1 MKPFT
6 KVFVYEEI
14 ILLITSMLIFC
25 MFPETVFPSVYLLVI
40 MSVCFFVLYVLGSLF
55 YKFRFRTY
63 LAIAL
68 AGVLYFIL
76 GFLPIYSSVFI
87 LSELGLHAESRS
99 KIVITLSF
107 QAFHE
112 ILGIASY
119 ISINE

>member
-14 ILLITSMLIFC
+14 ILLITSMLFFC

-99 KIVITLSF
+99 KIVITLIF